1 MKKIKNRNLLKNQ
14 FFINNKWVNSFSN
27 KKFPVYNPLDQSLID
42 QISDCGEQETKD
54 AIQAANDAFVLWKSH
69 TANERSNI
77 IKKWHDLILKN
88 KQDLASIITLEQGK
102 TLKESLGE
110 ILYGASFVDW
120 FAEEGKRIYGDTIPS
135 HDSDK
140 RIIVLKQPIGVVAA
154 ITPWNFPNAM
164 ITRKVAPALA
174 AGCTVV
180 IKPAEDTPLS
190 ALALAELS
198 KEAGFPPGVFNVITT
213 SDPDKVGKI
222 LTTSPQVK
230 KVSFTGSSE
239 VGKILMK
246 QSASTVKKL
255 SMELGGNA
263 PFIVFDDADIDLA
276 VEGAIISKY
285 RNSGQTCVCANRIY
299 IQSGIY
305 DLFIEKFIKAVRE
318 QKTGSGFDENVS
330 IGPLIN
336 KQALIKVKKLLK
348 DAQNKG
354 AKILLGGKEHKK
366 GNNFFEPTVI
376 TNISNDMLIS
386 SEEIFGPI
394 APIYLFE
401 EEEEVIELANDTSA
415 GLAAY
420 FYGKDNSQI
429 WRIAEALEYGMVG
442 INTGFISTNL
452 APFGGV
458 KESGF
463 GREGSKYGIEEYL
476 VLKYVCMQV

>member
-1 MKKIKNRNLLKNQ
+1 M
-14 FFINNKWVNSFSN
+14 
-27 KKFPVYNPLDQSLID
+27 
-42 QISDCGEQETKD
+42 
-54 AIQAANDAFVLWKSH
+54 
-69 TANERSNI
+69 
-77 IKKWHDLILKN
+77 
-88 KQDLASIITLEQGK
+88 EQGK

-222 LTTSPQVK
+222 LNTSPQVK

-305 DLFIEKFIKAVRE
+305 DLFVEKFIKAVRE

-366 GNNFFEPTVI
+366 GNNFFEPTVV

>member
-27 KKFPVYNPLDQSLID
+27 KKFPVYNPLDQSLIY

-77 IKKWHDLILKN
+77 IKKWHDLILEN
-88 KQDLASIITLEQGK
+88 KHDLASIITLEQGK

-174 AGCTVV
+174 AGCTII

-401 EEEEVIELANDTSA
+401 KEEEVIELANDTSA

-452 APFGGV
+452 APFGGI

-476 VLKYVCMQV
+476 VLKYVCMQL

>member
-1 MKKIKNRNLLKNQ
+1 MKKIKNPNLLKNQ

-54 AIQAANDAFVLWKSH
+54 AIQAANDAFILWKSH

-77 IKKWHDLILKN
+77 IKKWHDLILEN

-198 KEAGFPPGVFNVITT
+198 KEAGFPPGVF
-213 SDPDKVGKI
+213 K
-222 LTTSPQVK
+222 SPSLFLEVK
-230 KVSFTGSSE
+230 PLLPIEHFT
-239 VGKILMK
+239 L
-246 QSASTVKKL
+246 
-255 SMELGGNA
+255 
-263 PFIVFDDADIDLA
+263 
-276 VEGAIISKY
+276 
-285 RNSGQTCVCANRIY
+285 
-299 IQSGIY
+299 
-305 DLFIEKFIKAVRE
+305 
-318 QKTGSGFDENVS
+318 
-330 IGPLIN
+330 
-336 KQALIKVKKLLK
+336 
-348 DAQNKG
+348 
-354 AKILLGGKEHKK
+354 
-366 GNNFFEPTVI
+366 
-376 TNISNDMLIS
+376 
-386 SEEIFGPI
+386 
-394 APIYLFE
+394 
-401 EEEEVIELANDTSA
+401 
-415 GLAAY
+415 
-420 FYGKDNSQI
+420 
-429 WRIAEALEYGMVG
+429 
-442 INTGFISTNL
+442 
-452 APFGGV
+452 
-458 KESGF
+458 
-463 GREGSKYGIEEYL
+463 
-476 VLKYVCMQV
+476 

>member
-1 MKKIKNRNLLKNQ
+1 M
-14 FFINNKWVNSFSN
+14 
-27 KKFPVYNPLDQSLID
+27 
-42 QISDCGEQETKD
+42 
-54 AIQAANDAFVLWKSH
+54 
-69 TANERSNI
+69 
-77 IKKWHDLILKN
+77 
-88 KQDLASIITLEQGK
+88 
-102 TLKESLGE
+102 
-110 ILYGASFVDW
+110 
-120 FAEEGKRIYGDTIPS
+120 
-135 HDSDK
+135 
-140 RIIVLKQPIGVVAA
+140 PI
-154 ITPWNFPNAM
+154 
-164 ITRKVAPALA
+164 
-174 AGCTVV
+174 
-180 IKPAEDTPLS
+180 E
-190 ALALAELS
+190 
-198 KEAGFPPGVFNVITT
+198 
-213 SDPDKVGKI
+213 
-222 LTTSPQVK
+222 
-230 KVSFTGSSE
+230 
-239 VGKILMK
+239 
-246 QSASTVKKL
+246 
-255 SMELGGNA
+255 
-263 PFIVFDDADIDLA
+263 
-276 VEGAIISKY
+276 
-285 RNSGQTCVCANRIY
+285 
-299 IQSGIY
+299 
-305 DLFIEKFIKAVRE
+305 AVRE

-366 GNNFFEPTVI
+366 GNNFFEPTVV